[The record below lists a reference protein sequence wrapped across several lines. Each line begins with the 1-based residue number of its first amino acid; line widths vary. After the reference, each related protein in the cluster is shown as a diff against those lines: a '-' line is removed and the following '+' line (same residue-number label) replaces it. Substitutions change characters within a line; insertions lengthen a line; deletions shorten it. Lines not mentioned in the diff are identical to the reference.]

1 MPLDLSSF
9 FLTTIDFEDA
19 HKIFQTSLSKSTD
32 SNYPPYNIVKVEQN
46 LYRITIALAGF
57 TKDNI
62 EILIEENILMV
73 RNIYKDKNNDRNI
86 YLYKGIA
93 TRSFEKKFRLAE
105 SVRVNSA
112 FFENGLLNIDLIKI
126 NAGKKKPFKIEI
138 KDWI

>member
-1 MPLDLSSF
+1 
-9 FLTTIDFEDA
+9 
-19 HKIFQTSLSKSTD
+19 
-32 SNYPPYNIVKVEQN
+32 
-46 LYRITIALAGF
+46 
-57 TKDNI
+57 
-62 EILIEENILMV
+62 MV

-126 NAGKKKPFKIEI
+126 NTEKKKPFKIEI
-138 KDWI
+138 KD

>member
-32 SNYPPYNIVKVEQN
+32 SNYPPYNIVKVEKN

-126 NAGKKKPFKIEI
+126 NTEKKKPFKIEI

>member
-138 KDWI
+138 KD

>member
-112 FFENGLLNIDLIKI
+112 FFENGLLNIDIIKI

>member
-9 FLTTIDFEDA
+9 FLTTMDFEDA